1 MKGNPFTE
9 ADLQRPADEGRSLH
23 DEVRSFL
30 EVKMGL
36 KTPITASNLPK
47 SSAVAKAFQKLENN
61 KNEDRYKQ
69 LLADLQA
76 TKINDLW
83 PEAADMPPPTKE
95 GIVWHAANSLVN
107 KPAARVDMDIGK
119 PTMKRKGR
127 TKGCKGWREDEYDKL
142 LDVVEKIVPTGS
154 KQWELVAESHY
165 KNGFSGRSG
174 ESLKKR
180 FEQLCFTTKPTGS
193 AFIPRIIARAK
204 DIKEAI
210 CREEVIG
217 YSMANDSDESSPPS
231 SLASVQG
238 TKLVDDKGNFRR
250 PVTKKRQSSD
260 VSAALTELACDQ
272 KATVE
277 NFAKNLTASL
287 DRIVDTFAMDTFAK
301 DGSEIETKV
310 NGLEAKIGAIEA
322 KLEIMGDMEKKLDK
336 IEEIENKLDKLINH
350 LMQTKDTK

>member
-1 MKGNPFTE
+1 MNHP
-9 ADLQRPADEGRSLH
+9 
-23 DEVRSFL
+23 
-30 EVKMGL
+30 
-36 KTPITASNLPK
+36 
-47 SSAVAKAFQKLENN
+47 
-61 KNEDRYKQ
+61 
-69 LLADLQA
+69 
-76 TKINDLW
+76 
-83 PEAADMPPPTKE
+83 
-95 GIVWHAANSLVN
+95 
-107 KPAARVDMDIGK
+107 
-119 PTMKRKGR
+119 
-127 TKGCKGWREDEYDKL
+127 
-142 LDVVEKIVPTGS
+142 
-154 KQWELVAESHY
+154 
-165 KNGFSGRSG
+165 
-174 ESLKKR
+174 
-180 FEQLCFTTKPTGS
+180 
-193 AFIPRIIARAK
+193 
-204 DIKEAI
+204 
-210 CREEVIG
+210 
-217 YSMANDSDESSPPS
+217 PPS

-238 TKLVDDKGNFRR
+238 TKLVDDKGNFRC